1 MLENE
6 VLGIVVAGGVG
17 GTHANP
23 FDYYDEGIFISK
35 VITIRNKSVVYF
47 HSFFVIMY
55 IV

>member
-1 MLENE
+1 MLANE

-35 VITIRNKSVVYF
+35 VILYITNKNVVF
-47 HSFFVIMY
+47 
-55 IV
+55 